1 MAVGKNKGLSKGGKK
16 KGSKKPVDPFLKK
29 EWYDVV
35 APGFVKT
42 RSFCK
47 TIASKSQGLKLA
59 SENLKGRVFETNI
72 ADITDSGEQ
81 GHRKIKFIV
90 EEVSDRNCL
99 TNFHSL
105 CLTRDKLCSMVRKW
119 QTLIE
124 AVTKAKTADG
134 YELRM
139 FMIGFTKKS
148 SNQVKKTSYASS
160 QHIKKIRRKMVD
172 AMNREITGN
181 TLKDLLAKKI
191 LPDTIPK
198 EIIHECQFIY
208 PLQDVHIRKIKVTR
222 RPAYDPSKLME
233 LHSQVLEKSTSGA
246 ATGEKMEAEGTV
258 TLGGTEPPV
267 LTSV

>member
-148 SNQVKKTSYASS
+148 SNQVLFVILTTNNFFCCMTISVSTFRSS
-160 QHIKKIRRKMVD
+160 
-172 AMNREITGN
+172 
-181 TLKDLLAKKI
+181 
-191 LPDTIPK
+191 
-198 EIIHECQFIY
+198 
-208 PLQDVHIRKIKVTR
+208 
-222 RPAYDPSKLME
+222 
-233 LHSQVLEKSTSGA
+233 
-246 ATGEKMEAEGTV
+246 
-258 TLGGTEPPV
+258 
-267 LTSV
+267 

>member
-1 MAVGKNKGLSKGGKK
+1 MGRNMAVGKNKGLSKGGKK
-16 KGSKKPVDPFLKK
+16 KGAKKPVDPFLKK
-29 EWYDVV
+29 EWYDVI

-42 RSFCK
+42 RAFCK

-59 SENLKGRVFETNI
+59 RENLKGRVFETNI

-99 TNFHSL
+99 TNFHSMS
-105 CLTRDKLCSMVRKW
+105 LTRDKLCSMVRKW

-124 AVTKAKTADG
+124 AVTKAKT
-134 YELRM
+134 
-139 FMIGFTKKS
+139 
-148 SNQVKKTSYASS
+148 SYASAT
-160 QHIKKIRRKMVD
+160 HIKKIRRKMVD

-233 LHSQVLEKSTSGA
+233 LHTQILEKEATSGSGPA
-246 ATGEKMEAEGTV
+246 GGEKMEMEGV
-258 TLGGTEPPV
+258 VNVGGVEPPI
-267 LTSV
+267 